1 MLSIDSTGQ
10 ASGSVNGRL
19 SSSGGTLVFT
29 PDDGDLVTIHPN
41 ASGTFAIAEDS
52 QADYFGLIALVRVAA
67 EPAASFDQLIGL
79 QCAMDSS
86 GQVVCSWNE
95 ATSLVLSRSEDFI
108 HWTPLPASPGAS
120 SHVEAIQAPAAFY
133 RIEQAPAGQ

>member
-1 MLSIDSTGQ
+1 
-10 ASGSVNGRL
+10 
-19 SSSGGTLVFT
+19 VFT